1 MLALIGSAKIY
12 LMKKVIFL
20 SLIIFL
26 LGFYLIPN
34 KVFAENKCGD
44 ICTGSTDCQGADD
57 GCGICV
63 QDNINQEFGG
73 CEIYGACHCKK
84 SDQSIHEGGSEVI
97 VDYVKPITQKET
109 SNTTVVNQNESFKD
123 LTDKVNQIIPYAI
136 GIGGLIAFFL
146 MIFGGLQIILSG
158 GNPEKVKAG
167 KEIITSAIA
176 GLLLIIFSVFILR
189 LIGVD
194 LLNLPGFNK

>member
-1 MLALIGSAKIY
+1 
-12 LMKKVIFL
+12 MKKVIFL

-34 KVFAENKCGD
+34 KAFAENKIGTCG
-44 ICTGSTDCQGADD
+44 
-57 GCGICV
+57 
-63 QDNINQEFGG
+63 GG
-73 CEIYGACHCKK
+73 CNYSYGQPIDTKEYKDGATVCPKDCPKCQPKEYSEYYNYSVCTAEDYEPGISDLGGETLRQGLDEKK
-84 SDQSIHEGGSEVI
+84 AAAQE
-97 VDYVKPITQKET
+97 QK
-109 SNTTVVNQNESFKD
+109 TVSQEESFKS
-123 LTDKVNQIIPYAI
+123 LTDKVNQIIPYAV
-136 GIGGLIAFFL
+136 GLGGLIAFFL

-189 LIGVD
+189 LIGVN
-194 LLNLPGFNK
+194 LLNLPGFGE